1 MDYPGELFEVIVV
14 DNGSTDQTREI
25 ADSYG
30 AKVLRDDTINVS
42 GLRNLGANESTGD
55 ILAFVD
61 ADCIVSEE
69 WLRNAS
75 VYFNDMEVVAWGG
88 PPVPPQDASWVQKT
102 WFLITQK
109 ENKVQDVGWLGTI
122 DLFRQ

>member
-1 MDYPGELFEVIVV
+1 MNRSSTNYETLWADCRSGAIRYV
-14 DNGSTDQTREI
+14 DSLRQDQPWEFTVSKAAQDPI
-25 ADSYG
+25 ALAS
-30 AKVLRDDTINVS
+30 AVAVL
-42 GLRNLGANESTGD
+42 